1 MMKRPAAPTDPDPRF
16 VAFMAKSA
24 AIEGDRLAAVIPREY
39 MQPSLARGLAGFATS
54 SAVYIG
60 AILAMAVVDRFY
72 LTLPLVIVAGLG
84 GWGMHCVGHDCG
96 HGAFSRNRKL
106 NFAIGHLAL
115 LPLLYPFHA
124 WRHEHN
130 WHHAHANS
138 LELDIDWRP
147 ISEEVYHRM
156 PWQHRLLYSSMRTW
170 AVWAG
175 SINYWV
181 KSAFRPSQFP
191 KKEMRRDVRRS
202 VWFVIVAGGAY
213 LALLTYV
220 TGWQGLLLYFVAP
233 WFAIHAWFSITT
245 LMHHSSEDIPYLS
258 EECWTRNASKLLVT
272 TDYIYPRWLLFL
284 THNISLHTAH
294 HVAPAMPY
302 YNLRKA
308 QTALRNEYP
317 DMVRVEKASA
327 PKLWNILRN
336 CRFYDPISG
345 LYSTHHMQRVSNVDS
360 GAA

>member
-1 MMKRPAAPTDPDPRF
+1 MKPPAAPTDPDPRF
-16 VAFMAKSA
+16 VEFMAKSQ
-24 AIEGDRLAAVIPREY
+24 AIEGERLAAAIPREY
-39 MQPSLARGLAGFATS
+39 MQPSVARGLAGFAVS
-54 SAVYIG
+54 CALYIG
-60 AILAMAVVDRFY
+60 AIIAMAMLDRWYVVV
-72 LTLPLVIVAGLG
+72 PLIAVAGLG
-84 GWGMHCVGHDCG
+84 GWGLHCVGHDCG
-96 HGAFSRNRKL
+96 HGSFSRNRKL

-147 ISEEVYHRM
+147 ISEDVYHRM
-156 PWQHRLLYSSMRTW
+156 SWHHRLLYASLRTW

-181 KSAFRPSQFP
+181 ISSFRASHFP
-191 KKEMRRDVRRS
+191 KREMRRDVRRS
-202 VWFVIVAGGAY
+202 VWFVIVAGGGY
-213 LALLTYV
+213 LTLLTYF

-233 WFAIHAWFSITT
+233 WFAIHTWFSITT
-245 LMHHSSEDIPYLS
+245 LMHHSSEDIPYLP

-272 TDYIYPRWLLFL
+272 TDYVYPRWLLFL

-302 YNLRKA
+302 YHLRKA
-308 QTALRNEYP
+308 QAALRSEYP
-317 DMVRVEKASA
+317 DMVRVEKVSVRR
-327 PKLWNILRN
+327 LWNILRK

-345 LYSTHHMQRVSNVDS
+345 LYSTHHMQRTSS
-360 GAA
+360 AGPGSA